1 MSLFTPE
8 SGLILWMLL
17 SFLIVVGI
25 LGKFVWPSIL
35 KAVEERSAFIAQG
48 VEDAREAARRL
59 EDAEKKQQE
68 IIERAHTEQIR
79 ILNETEKLKSRML
92 EQARQEAAQE
102 KQHILEQTNQDI
114 AQARMAAM
122 KEIRKEVVNLSVQ
135 VSEKILRQDLQDKK
149 TREDLIEKM
158 LDELM
163 VKN

>member
-8 SGLILWMLL
+8 PGLILWMLL
-17 SFLIVVGI
+17 AFLIVVGL

-35 KAVEERSAFIAQG
+35 RAVDERSAFIAKG
-48 VEDAREAARRL
+48 VEDAKEAARRL

-68 IIERAHTEQIR
+68 MLENAHTEQIR
-79 ILNETEKLKSRML
+79 ILNETEQLKSKLL
-92 EQARQEAAQE
+92 EEARQEAAHE
-102 KQHILEQTNQDI
+102 KQQIMEQTNLAI

-122 KEIRKEVVNLSVQ
+122 KEIRKEVVDLSVK
-135 VSEKILRQDLQDKK
+135 VSEKILRQDLQNKK